1 MQHRRNLTK
10 PSYVLQKL
18 ALYGRSRL
26 TMDREDVLLAFYPKT
41 GSTWVR
47 FFLYNILTGS
57 ASQATFDE
65 VNAAMPE
72 YGNPTMF
79 TPWPFEGPRLAKT
92 HLPFSPVLFGSN
104 RVMLTVRDPRDIMVS
119 LYHYAKAKKT
129 LEMEGTI
136 HDLIYDEEMG
146 MEPFFKHFASW
157 KPRAGHVVRYED
169 LKDEPIEAFGGICAY
184 LGLDA
189 DVEAIEAALEK
200 SSVQRMRDAQKA
212 STESFKNHDPNF
224 VFARKATA
232 GQWQEHFDERALT
245 YYRQLCDTYG
255 FDLYE

>member
-79 TPWPFEGPRLAKT
+79 TPWDRAAPS
-92 HLPFSPVLFGSN
+92 SP
-104 RVMLTVRDPRDIMVS
+104 LT
-119 LYHYAKAKKT
+119 
-129 LEMEGTI
+129 
-136 HDLIYDEEMG
+136 
-146 MEPFFKHFASW
+146 ASV
-157 KPRAGHVVRYED
+157 K
-169 LKDEPIEAFGGICAY
+169 
-184 LGLDA
+184 
-189 DVEAIEAALEK
+189 
-200 SSVQRMRDAQKA
+200 
-212 STESFKNHDPNF
+212 
-224 VFARKATA
+224 
-232 GQWQEHFDERALT
+232 
-245 YYRQLCDTYG
+245 
-255 FDLYE
+255 